1 MRVTVVHNQHH
12 LIEYMKYME
21 YQKDKADR
29 ISQTWIDFD
38 IRHVKEFKNV

>member
-1 MRVTVVHNQHH
+1 MVQMSANAAYNQHH

-29 ISQTWIDFD
+29 IS
-38 IRHVKEFKNV
+38 